1 MGKRGDVEERRLGG
15 EAMGRSGNG
24 GRGDGGRGDGE
35 VIGGRGFG
43 EHCYTYPT
51 T

>member
-1 MGKRGDVEERRLGG
+1 MGRREDEEERRLGG

-24 GRGDGGRGDGE
+24 GRGDRE
-35 VIGGRGFG
+35 VIGGRSFG

>member
-1 MGKRGDVEERRLGG
+1 MTGPSDGEERRWGG
-15 EAMGRSGNG
+15 EAIRR
-24 GRGDGGRGDGE
+24 RGDGEEGNGGRGDGE
-35 VIGGRGFG
+35 VIGGRSFG

>member
-1 MGKRGDVEERRLGG
+1 MGSREDEEERRLGG
-15 EAMGRSGNG
+15 EAIRR
-24 GRGDGGRGDGE
+24 RGDGEEGNGGRGDGE